1 MENVLSQVDPIQ
13 VFAESTPNPSVIK
26 LITNR
31 ALLPGHL
38 LEMNRQNDQGISPL
52 GTRLLQFE
60 ELVSVMIS
68 GSFVSLTRQPDGEWS
83 ELIPVLRDFMSH
95 YLRSE
100 LPVVDEA
107 MWKIH
112 GPSLAIDAQAPAIAN
127 SVPQGSASSS
137 GDSSGEVSQ
146 RNPQIESRIEEILKD
161 YIQPAVEQDGG
172 AIQFKSFHPES
183 GLVKVVLRGAC
194 NGCPSASL
202 TLKAGIENLLR
213 RMIPEVREVVA
224 D

>member
-1 MENVLSQVDPIQ
+1 MNQAEPIQ

-31 ALLPGHL
+31 ALLPGYL
-38 LEMNRQNDQGISPL
+38 LEMNRQNDQGLSPL
-52 GTRLLQFE
+52 GTRLLEFD

-68 GSFVSLTRQPDGEWS
+68 GSFVSLTRQPHAEWS

-95 YLRSE
+95 YLQSE
-100 LPVVDEA
+100 LPIVDQVL
-107 MWKIH
+107 WKTH
-112 GPSLAIDAQAPAIAN
+112 GPFLAIDAQAITTVN
-127 SVPQGSASSS
+127 EENHGLDQASQ
-137 GDSSGEVSQ
+137 DPVGEGFH
-146 RNPQIESRIEEILKD
+146 RNPQIESRIEEILRD

-172 AIQFKSFHPES
+172 AILFKSFNPES

-213 RMIPEVREVVA
+213 RMIPEVKEVVA

>member
-1 MENVLSQVDPIQ
+1 PIQ
-13 VFAESTPNPSVIK
+13 VFAESTPNPTVIK

-38 LEMNRQNDQGISPL
+38 LEINRSNDLGLSPL
-52 GTRLLQFE
+52 GSRLLEFE
-60 ELVSVMIS
+60 EIVSVMIS
-68 GSFVSLTRQPDGEWS
+68 NSFVSLTRQPYAEWS
-83 ELIPVLRDFMSH
+83 DLTAVLRDFMIH
-95 YLRSE
+95 YLQSD
-100 LPVVDEA
+100 LPLVDKALWE
-107 MWKIH
+107 IH
-112 GPSLAIDAQAPAIAN
+112 GSSLAIDASSNVVTRLENDVDESLAN
-127 SVPQGSASSS
+127 DPVG
-137 GDSSGEVSQ
+137 VSFQ
-146 RNPQIESRIEEILKD
+146 RNPQIESKIEEILKD

-172 AIQFKSFHPES
+172 AIQFKSFNPES

-213 RMIPEVREVVA
+213 RMVPEVKEVVA

>member
-1 MENVLSQVDPIQ
+1 MSPVEPVQ
-13 VFAESTPNPSVIK
+13 VFAESTPNPTVIK

-38 LEMNRQNDQGISPL
+38 LEINRANNFGLSPL
-52 GTRLLQFE
+52 GSRLLEFE
-60 ELVSVMIS
+60 EIISVMIS
-68 GSFVSLTRQPDGEWS
+68 NSFVSLTRQPHAEWS
-83 ELIPVLRDFMSH
+83 DLTAVLRDFMSH
-95 YLRSE
+95 YLQSD
-100 LPVVDEA
+100 LPIVDKTLWE
-107 MWKIH
+107 IH
-112 GPSLAIDAQAPAIAN
+112 GSSLAIDA
-127 SVPQGSASSS
+127 SSTVVTRLENDGNES
-137 GDSSGEVSQ
+137 LGNDPVAGGFQ
-146 RNPQIESRIEEILKD
+146 RNLQIESKIEEILKD

-172 AIQFKSFHPES
+172 AIQFKSFNPES

-213 RMIPEVREVVA
+213 RMVPEVKEVIA

>member
-1 MENVLSQVDPIQ
+1 MSLVEPIQ

-31 ALLPGHL
+31 ELLAGHL

-52 GTRLLQFE
+52 GTRLLQFD

-68 GSFVSLTRQPDGEWS
+68 GSFVSLTRQPHSEWT
-83 ELIPVLRDFMSH
+83 ELIPVLRDFMIH
-95 YLRSE
+95 YLQSE
-100 LPVVDEA
+100 LPIVNEA
-107 MWKIH
+107 LWKIH
-112 GPSLAIDAQAPAIAN
+112 GPSLAIDAQASAAPN
-127 SVPQGSASSS
+127 SGAQTSEDSF
-137 GDSSGEVSQ
+137 GDSLGEGYH
-146 RNPQIESRIEEILKD
+146 RNLQIESAIEEILKD

-172 AIQFKSFHPES
+172 AIQFKSFNPES

-194 NGCPSASL
+194 SGCPSASL

-213 RMIPEVREVVA
+213 RMIPEVREVVS

>member
-1 MENVLSQVDPIQ
+1 MNQAEPIQ

-31 ALLPGHL
+31 ALLPGYL
-38 LEMNRQNDQGISPL
+38 LEMNRQNDQGLSPL
-52 GTRLLQFE
+52 GTRLLEFD

-68 GSFVSLTRQPDGEWS
+68 GSFVSLTRQPHAEWS

-95 YLRSE
+95 YLQSE
-100 LPVVDEA
+100 LPIVDQVL
-107 MWKIH
+107 WKTH
-112 GPSLAIDAQAPAIAN
+112 GPFLAIDAQAITTVN
-127 SVPQGSASSS
+127 EENHDLDQASQ
-137 GDSSGEVSQ
+137 DPVGEGFH
-146 RNPQIESRIEEILKD
+146 RNPQIESRIEEILRD

-172 AIQFKSFHPES
+172 AILFKSFNPES

-213 RMIPEVREVVA
+213 RMIPEVKEVVA

>member
-1 MENVLSQVDPIQ
+1 MNQAEPIQ

-31 ALLPGHL
+31 ALLPGYL
-38 LEMNRQNDQGISPL
+38 LEMNRQNDQGLSPL
-52 GTRLLQFE
+52 GTRLLEFD

-68 GSFVSLTRQPDGEWS
+68 GSFVSLTRQPHAEWS

-95 YLRSE
+95 YLQSE
-100 LPVVDEA
+100 LPIVDQVL
-107 MWKIH
+107 WKTH
-112 GPSLAIDAQAPAIAN
+112 GPFLAIDAQAITTVN
-127 SVPQGSASSS
+127 EENHGLDQASQ
-137 GDSSGEVSQ
+137 DPVGEGFH
-146 RNPQIESRIEEILKD
+146 RNPQIESKIEEILRD

-172 AIQFKSFHPES
+172 AILFKSFNPES

-213 RMIPEVREVVA
+213 RMIPEVKEVVA

>member
-1 MENVLSQVDPIQ
+1 MSQVEPIQ

-31 ALLPGHL
+31 VLLAGHL

-52 GTRLLQFE
+52 GTRLLQFD

-68 GSFVSLTRQPDGEWS
+68 GSFVSLTRQPQSEWT
-83 ELIPVLRDFMSH
+83 ELIPVLRDFMIH
-95 YLRSE
+95 YLQSE
-100 LPVVDEA
+100 LPIVNEA
-107 MWKIH
+107 LWKIH
-112 GPSLAIDAQAPAIAN
+112 GPSLAIDAQASAAPN
-127 SVPQGSASSS
+127 SGAQTSEDSF
-137 GDSSGEVSQ
+137 GDSLGEGYH
-146 RNPQIESRIEEILKD
+146 RNLQIESAIEEILKD

-172 AIQFKSFHPES
+172 AIQFKSFNPES

-194 NGCPSASL
+194 SGCPSASL

-213 RMIPEVREVVA
+213 RMIPEVREVVS

>member
-1 MENVLSQVDPIQ
+1 MSQVEPVQ
-13 VFAESTPNPSVIK
+13 VFAESTPNPTVIK

-38 LEMNRQNDQGISPL
+38 LEINRSNDLGLSPL
-52 GTRLLQFE
+52 GSRLLEFE
-60 ELVSVMIS
+60 EIVSVMIS
-68 GSFVSLTRQPDGEWS
+68 NSFVSLTRQPLAEWS
-83 ELIPVLRDFMSH
+83 VLTAVLRDFMSH
-95 YLRSE
+95 YLQSD
-100 LPVVDEA
+100 LPIVDKALWE
-107 MWKIH
+107 IH
-112 GPSLAIDAQAPAIAN
+112 GASLAIDASSTVVTRLENEGNEFLAN
-127 SVPQGSASSS
+127 DPVGGSF
-137 GDSSGEVSQ
+137 Q
-146 RNPQIESRIEEILKD
+146 RNPQIESKIEEILKD

-172 AIQFKSFHPES
+172 AIQFKSFNPES

-213 RMIPEVREVVA
+213 RMVPEVKEVVA

>member
-1 MENVLSQVDPIQ
+1 MSQSEPIQ
-13 VFAESTPNPSVIK
+13 VFAESTPNPAVIK

-38 LEMNRQNDQGISPL
+38 LEMNRHNDQGISPL
-52 GTRLLQFE
+52 GTRLLEFD

-68 GSFVSLTRQPDGEWS
+68 GSFVSLTRQSHGEWS

-95 YLRSE
+95 YLQSE

-112 GPSLAIDAQAPAIAN
+112 GPSLALDVQATAVSNPE
-127 SVPQGSASSS
+127 PQISDTSD
-137 GDSSGEVSQ
+137 GDPVGEGHQ

-172 AIQFKSFHPES
+172 AIQFKSFNPES

-213 RMIPEVREVVA
+213 RMVPEVREVVA

>member
-1 MENVLSQVDPIQ
+1 MSQVEPVQ
-13 VFAESTPNPSVIK
+13 VFAESTPNPTVIK

-38 LEMNRQNDQGISPL
+38 LEINRSNDLGLSPL
-52 GTRLLQFE
+52 GSRLLEFE
-60 ELVSVMIS
+60 EIVSVMIS
-68 GSFVSLTRQPDGEWS
+68 NSFVSLTRQPYAEWS
-83 ELIPVLRDFMSH
+83 DLTAVLRDFMSH
-95 YLRSE
+95 YLQSD
-100 LPVVDEA
+100 LPIVDISLWE
-107 MWKIH
+107 IH
-112 GPSLAIDAQAPAIAN
+112 GSSLAFDESSNVVTRLENDGNESLVIDPVGN
-127 SVPQGSASSS
+127 GF
-137 GDSSGEVSQ
+137 Q
-146 RNPQIESRIEEILKD
+146 RNPQIESKIEEILKD

-172 AIQFKSFHPES
+172 AIQFKSFNPES

-213 RMIPEVREVVA
+213 RMVPEVKEVVA

>member
-1 MENVLSQVDPIQ
+1 MSQVEPIQ

-31 ALLPGHL
+31 VLLAGHL

-52 GTRLLQFE
+52 GTRLLQFD

-68 GSFVSLTRQPDGEWS
+68 GSFVSLTRQPHSEWT
-83 ELIPVLRDFMSH
+83 ELIPVLRDFMIH
-95 YLRSE
+95 YLQSE
-100 LPVVDEA
+100 LPIVNEA
-107 MWKIH
+107 LWKIH
-112 GPSLAIDAQAPAIAN
+112 GPSLAIDAQASAAPN
-127 SVPQGSASSS
+127 SGAQTSEDSF
-137 GDSSGEVSQ
+137 GDSLGEGYH
-146 RNPQIESRIEEILKD
+146 RNLQIESAIEEILKD

-172 AIQFKSFHPES
+172 AIQFKSFNPES

-194 NGCPSASL
+194 SGCPSASL

-213 RMIPEVREVVA
+213 RMIPEVREVVS

>member
-1 MENVLSQVDPIQ
+1 MSQVEPIQ
-13 VFAESTPNPSVIK
+13 VFAESTPNPTVIK

-38 LEMNRQNDQGISPL
+38 LEINRSNDLGLSPL
-52 GTRLLQFE
+52 GSRLLEFE
-60 ELVSVMIS
+60 EIVSVMIS
-68 GSFVSLTRQPDGEWS
+68 NSFVSLTRQPYAEWS
-83 ELIPVLRDFMSH
+83 DLTAVLRDFMIH
-95 YLRSE
+95 YLQSD
-100 LPVVDEA
+100 LPLVDKALWE
-107 MWKIH
+107 IH
-112 GPSLAIDAQAPAIAN
+112 GSSLAIDASSNVVTRLENDVDESLAN
-127 SVPQGSASSS
+127 DPVG
-137 GDSSGEVSQ
+137 VSFQ
-146 RNPQIESRIEEILKD
+146 RNPQIESKIEEILKD

-172 AIQFKSFHPES
+172 AIQFKSFNPES

-213 RMIPEVREVVA
+213 RMVPEVKEVVA

>member
-1 MENVLSQVDPIQ
+1 MSPVEPVQ
-13 VFAESTPNPSVIK
+13 VFAESTPNPTVIK

-38 LEMNRQNDQGISPL
+38 LEINRANNFGLSPL
-52 GTRLLQFE
+52 GSRLLEFE
-60 ELVSVMIS
+60 EIISVMIS
-68 GSFVSLTRQPDGEWS
+68 NSFVSLTRKPHAEWS
-83 ELIPVLRDFMSH
+83 DLTAVLRDFMSH
-95 YLRSE
+95 YLQSD
-100 LPVVDEA
+100 LPIVDKALWE
-107 MWKIH
+107 IH
-112 GPSLAIDAQAPAIAN
+112 GSSLAIDA
-127 SVPQGSASSS
+127 SSTVVTRLENDGNES
-137 GDSSGEVSQ
+137 LGNDPVAGGFQ
-146 RNPQIESRIEEILKD
+146 RNLQIESKIEEILKD

-172 AIQFKSFHPES
+172 AIQFKSFNPES

-213 RMIPEVREVVA
+213 RMVPEVKEVVA

>member
-1 MENVLSQVDPIQ
+1 MSQVEPIQ

-38 LEMNRQNDQGISPL
+38 LEMNRSNDIGLSPL
-52 GTRLLQFE
+52 GSRLLEFE
-60 ELVSVMIS
+60 EIVSVMIS
-68 GSFVSLTRQPDGEWS
+68 NSFVSLTRQPHAEWS
-83 ELIPVLRDFMSH
+83 DLIPVLRDFMSH
-95 YLRSE
+95 YLQSD
-100 LPVVDEA
+100 LPIVDQA
-107 MWKIH
+107 LWGIH
-112 GPSLAIDAQAPAIAN
+112 GPALAIDAQSAVTDAVESHVDDSLAN
-127 SVPQGSASSS
+127 DPLGTSY
-137 GDSSGEVSQ
+137 Q
-146 RNPQIESRIEEILKD
+146 RNPQIESKIEEILKD

-172 AIQFKSFHPES
+172 AIQFKSFNPDS

-202 TLKAGIENLLR
+202 TLKAGIENILR
-213 RMIPEVREVVA
+213 RMVPEVKEVVA

>member
-1 MENVLSQVDPIQ
+1 MNQAEPIQ

-31 ALLPGHL
+31 ALLPGYL
-38 LEMNRQNDQGISPL
+38 LEMNRQNDQGLSPL
-52 GTRLLQFE
+52 GTRLLEFD

-68 GSFVSLTRQPDGEWS
+68 GSFVSLTRQPHEEWS

-95 YLRSE
+95 YLQSE
-100 LPVVDEA
+100 LPIVDQVL
-107 MWKIH
+107 WKTH
-112 GPSLAIDAQAPAIAN
+112 GPFLAIDAQAITTVN
-127 SVPQGSASSS
+127 EENHGLDQASQ
-137 GDSSGEVSQ
+137 DPVGEGFH
-146 RNPQIESRIEEILKD
+146 RNPQIESKIEEILRD

-172 AIQFKSFHPES
+172 AILFKSFNPES

-213 RMIPEVREVVA
+213 RMIPEVKEVVA

>member
-1 MENVLSQVDPIQ
+1 MSQVEPVQ
-13 VFAESTPNPSVIK
+13 VFAESTPNPTVIK

-31 ALLPGHL
+31 ALLPGYL
-38 LEMNRQNDQGISPL
+38 LEMNRSNDQGLSPL
-52 GTRLLQFE
+52 GTKFLEFE
-60 ELVSVMIS
+60 EIVSVMVS
-68 GSFVSLTRQPDGEWS
+68 NSFVSLTRQPQAEWS

-95 YLRSE
+95 YLQSD
-100 LPVVDEA
+100 LPIVDQSLWE
-107 MWKIH
+107 IH
-112 GPSLAIDAQAPAIAN
+112 RTSWAIDLQAATTD
-127 SVPQGSASSS
+127 SMASHEVHLSE
-137 GDSSGEVSQ
+137 GDPVGGTLP
-146 RNPQIESRIEEILKD
+146 RNPHIDSKIEEILKD

-172 AIQFKSFHPES
+172 AIQFKSFNPES

-213 RMIPEVREVVA
+213 RMVPEVKEVIA

>member
-1 MENVLSQVDPIQ
+1 MSQVEPVQ
-13 VFAESTPNPSVIK
+13 VFAESTPNPTVIK

-38 LEMNRQNDQGISPL
+38 LEINRSNDLGLSPL
-52 GTRLLQFE
+52 GSRLLEFE
-60 ELVSVMIS
+60 EVVSVMIS
-68 GSFVSLTRQPDGEWS
+68 NSFVSLTRQPYAEWS
-83 ELIPVLRDFMSH
+83 DLTAVLRDFMSH
-95 YLRSE
+95 YLQSD
-100 LPVVDEA
+100 LPIVDKALWE
-107 MWKIH
+107 IH
-112 GPSLAIDAQAPAIAN
+112 GASLAIDA
-127 SVPQGSASSS
+127 SSTVVTRRENDGKES
-137 GDSSGEVSQ
+137 LVSDPVGDGFQ
-146 RNPQIESRIEEILKD
+146 RNSQIESKIEEILKD

-172 AIQFKSFHPES
+172 AIQFKSFNPES

-213 RMIPEVREVVA
+213 RMVPEVKEVVA